1 MTMIF
6 DEKSPYWDKSFEFN
20 KAFVKSQLMYVRDCY
35 LAKGYMYL
43 EYVYD
48 ILRIKWDPCNE
59 NTCWILN
66 RDGELKMS
74 IDYSDQRRIIID
86 ICVPQNKD

>member
-6 DEKSPYWDKSFEFN
+6 DEKSPYWDKNFETN
-20 KAFVKSQLMYVRDCY
+20 KAFAKFQRMNVRNLY
-35 LAKGYMYL
+35 FAKGYVYL
-43 EYVYD
+43 ECIYS
-48 ILRIKWDPCNE
+48 IFGIKWDPCNE

-66 RDGELKMS
+66 RDGKLEMS

>member
-6 DEKSPYWDKSFEFN
+6 DEKSPYWEKNFEFN
-20 KAFVKSQLMYVRDCY
+20 KAFVKSQLMYVRDFY
-35 LAKGYMYL
+35 LAKGYVYL
-43 EYVYD
+43 EYIYNA
-48 ILRIKWDPCNE
+48 LGIKWDPHNK

-74 IDYSDQRRIIID
+74 INHSDRRKIIID
-86 ICVPQNKD
+86 ILCPTK